1 MDDSDGSI
9 ETILASIRR
18 IIREDDVGPTEGQ
31 PVSGTLDA
39 VSVAGED
46 ELLVLLPSM
55 MVQPDRGE
63 EAAVSTENVVSVP
76 PGMSAAALAAAMFDD
91 DPVSVVPA
99 PEAPRLLAAETRAA
113 AVQSLAALQKAVRID
128 PAPLAAPNLLRSGG
142 PTLED
147 IVRDELRGQLKLWLD
162 ANLPALVERVVRQ
175 EIEQLVRRPT

>member
-1 MDDSDGSI
+1 M

-18 IIREDDVGPTEGQ
+18 IIREDDVGPTDGH
-31 PVSGTLDA
+31 A
-39 VSVAGED
+39 VPGVPDTAPAAGED

-63 EAAVSTENVVSVP
+63 QAAMSTESIVSVP
-76 PGMSAAALAAAMFDD
+76 PGMSAADLAAAMFDD
-91 DPVSVVPA
+91 PVPVAPA

-113 AVQSLAALQKAVRID
+113 AVQSLAALQEAVRVD
-128 PAPLAAPNLLRSGG
+128 LPPPGGPNLLRSGG

-147 IVRDELRGQLKLWLD
+147 LVRDELRGQLKLWLD

-175 EIEQLVRRPT
+175 EIEQLVRRPA